1 MTIQAIRLMRFF
13 ITRLRPTTVFTQ
25 IVTNTPFEFTFGT
38 FELLAEKKKKKKMKT
53 CSFANREVRGISL
66 ESGVIN

>member
-1 MTIQAIRLMRFF
+1 MRFF
-13 ITRLRPTTVFTQ
+13 ITRVRPTTVFTQ

-38 FELLAEKKKKKKMKT
+38 FESLFRKKKKGMKT

>member
-13 ITRLRPTTVFTQ
+13 ITRVRPTTVFTQ

-38 FELLAEKKKKKKMKT
+38 FELLAEKKKKENENVLF
-53 CSFANREVRGISL
+53 CQ
-66 ESGVIN
+66 

>member
-13 ITRLRPTTVFTQ
+13 IKRVRPTTVFTQ

-38 FELLAEKKKKKKMKT
+38 FELLAEKKKKKMKT

>member
-1 MTIQAIRLMRFF
+1 M
-13 ITRLRPTTVFTQ
+13 FTQ

-38 FELLAEKKKKKKMKT
+38 FESLFRKKKKGMKT
-53 CSFANREVRGISL
+53 CYFANREVRGISL

>member
-1 MTIQAIRLMRFF
+1 M
-13 ITRLRPTTVFTQ
+13 FTQ

-38 FELLAEKKKKKKMKT
+38 FESLAEKKKKKKGMKT